1 MNKESRKSGH
11 STVRNDV
18 SSSDNI
24 PSSSGNSIPR
34 LFESFSFIK
43 PVSSYHSFE
52 RVANDCLS
60 ELQSHDS
67 VANLPED
74 LLHPQLPS
82 HCTFKNTNQ
91 FPKNQSVNSV
101 VHELSKS
108 TSNPLESA
116 PLFSPHLQILV
127 SSRPLLA
134 LSSDQITVEEYPDID
149 TSQRNKDT
157 EEYKFDIQSSHR
169 SPLIVE
175 EQDVDNLEKHRN
187 ALWSL
192 SKNIHKEC
200 WEEVTT
206 NCRRKDSLNDS
217 VFTSEQVNVM
227 SSNEIL
233 KQTQL
238 DEGANVVNS
247 DSDRKALY
255 QVMKLLSIPKRTVTT
270 QVDLVADVLQGS
282 EDVAVEN
289 ETENRYIDLVSVLE
303 RVMLHLPKCENPI

>member
-1 MNKESRKSGH
+1 MCAVVELNRNELNKESRKSGH
-11 STVRNDV
+11 SRCHSTVRNDV
-18 SSSDNI
+18 STSNNL
-24 PSSSGNSIPR
+24 P
-34 LFESFSFIK
+34 

-52 RVANDCLS
+52 REANDCVS
-60 ELQSHDS
+60 ELQSPDS
-67 VANLPED
+67 VANLPEN
-74 LLHPQLPS
+74 LLQLQLPS
-82 HCTFKNTNQ
+82 HSTLKNTNQ

-101 VHELSKS
+101 VHELSKF

-116 PLFSPHLQILV
+116 PLFCSPHLQILV

-134 LSSDQITVEEYPDID
+134 LSSDDQISVEGYPDID
-149 TSQRNKDT
+149 TSQRSKDT

-169 SPLIVE
+169 SPLLVK
-175 EQDVDNLEKHRN
+175 EQDVDNLAKHQN
-187 ALWSL
+187 ALWSW

-217 VFTSEQVNVM
+217 VFTSEQVNVI

-233 KQTQL
+233 KQTPL

-289 ETENRYIDLVSVLE
+289 ETEDRYIDLVSVLE